1 MKKVSYCIAITKQT
15 CIEWLSELYVTGVN
29 GRPMHPEGV
38 LQLLLSGMGLLQT
51 LPLMVTLTVE
61 KGFLTA
67 MSEIG

>member
-1 MKKVSYCIAITKQT
+1 
-15 CIEWLSELYVTGVN
+15 
-29 GRPMHPEGV
+29 MHPEGV

>member
-1 MKKVSYCIAITKQT
+1 M
-15 CIEWLSELYVTGVN
+15 LTGVN